1 MNKKKQRRRR
11 HARAGM
17 TGIIHRVID
26 GLGDALGIGR
36 GLVIA
41 GFVVG
46 LVFVPLLSLAVFLGG
61 WYWTSYPEQ
70 TRRHFRRISAY
81 AQRAAQ
87 RVSAAAFATN
97 TRATA
102 PQPDIDECETD
113 TSSAS
118 TPNKQ
123 SPTTEE
129 LRARFESLDT
139 RARAIEEFVASEEYR
154 LEREF
159 RGLQD

>member
-17 TGIIHRVID
+17 TGIIHRVLD

-46 LVFVPLLSLAVFLGG
+46 FVFVPLLSLAVFLGG
-61 WYWTSYPEQ
+61 WYWISYPEQ

-81 AQRAAQ
+81 AQ

-102 PQPDIDECETD
+102 PQPDIDERETNA
-113 TSSAS
+113 SSAS

-123 SPTTEE
+123 SPTTAE
-129 LRARFESLDT
+129 LRARFESLDA

-159 RGLQD
+159 WGLQD

>member
-17 TGIIHRVID
+17 MGIIHRVID

-46 LVFVPLLSLAVFLGG
+46 FVFVPVLNLAVFLGG
-61 WYWTSYPEQ
+61 WYWISYPEQ

-81 AQRAAQ
+81 AQRATQ

-102 PQPDIDECETD
+102 PQADVDKRETD

-123 SPTTEE
+123 SPTTAE
-129 LRARFESLDT
+129 LRARFESLDA

-159 RGLQD
+159 WGLQD